1 MLGGQPRNGDGRFA
15 EWKGT
20 NPEVTLDDASSVQG
34 MLDADSSLPETFRY
48 EAVGERGSLVV
59 LMFVSPDLDRGE
71 YIDMGRSRIGKRV
84 YQPVVT
90 AAMTRIRE
98 MPGVVAVNIAV
109 DSAAS
114 VDDPKPPVRA
124 TAVGPLYARGK
135 RQVVDM
141 TLVGPE
147 GEFTAPVPAER
158 RDEPVT
164 WLAQTGQYPVLERI
178 VGSKETERLL
188 REHAMDSIPESRPA
202 DTLF

>member
-15 EWKGT
+15 EYVGT
-20 NPEVTLDDASSVQG
+20 RPELTLDTDIQG
-34 MLDADSSLPETFRY
+34 MLDADDSLPEMFRY
-48 EAVGERGSLVV
+48 EAVGERDSLVV

-84 YQPVVT
+84 YQRVVA

-98 MPGVVAVNIAV
+98 MPGVVAVNIA
-109 DSAAS
+109 

-178 VGSKETERLL
+178 VGVKETERLL
-188 REHAMDSIPESRPA
+188 HEHAMDSIPDSRPA